1 MWQTHQFKLTF
12 DALLALIVNF
22 VGSQLTL
29 FSSSSV
35 RKSRQVKWAQRF
47 RSQDLCQW
55 LGGGGG
61 SRSYIVPLFSFRRQ
75 RKGLESHARPYT
87 HNISTRSLGSNS
99 RVVSGAVCPGTCWW
113 GDAWTNY
120 FQSPAPAGQPNLKY
134 STSARPKAP
143 WLCSL
148 RWQRISAWC
157 SSCKDFD
164 VGWCLWELCKSS
176 NGNVRMFTWGC
187 EWIIYIAMDLQC
199 VIPNEGGK
207 FWLCRTRKVPVISDV
222 RGPAQICKPARASH
236 PKARPCWA
244 VVEEQESPTSAQA
257 HYAWS
262 LEPQLLRLPVI
273 WLPAFGLKLY
283 NSTCLYYMTLNLFD
297 VSDGFEWDQILLDAN
312 NYEDLDWR
320 HYTDIWQSSLKIN
333 VEVGIII

>member
-1 MWQTHQFKLTF
+1 MPEPTIFRVLRGQASRTWSTAPVLVQRHP
-12 DALLALIVNF
+12 DCSVRCAGNALALDV
-22 VGSQLTL
+22 VA
-29 FSSSSV
+29 
-35 RKSRQVKWAQRF
+35 VK
-47 RSQDLCQW
+47 
-55 LGGGGG
+55 
-61 SRSYIVPLFSFRRQ
+61 
-75 RKGLESHARPYT
+75 T
-87 HNISTRSLGSNS
+87 ST
-99 RVVSGAVCPGTCWW
+99 W
-113 GDAWTNY
+113 GDVCGNY
-120 FQSPAPAGQPNLKY
+120 
-134 STSARPKAP
+134 
-143 WLCSL
+143 
-148 RWQRISAWC
+148 
-157 SSCKDFD
+157 
-164 VGWCLWELCKSS
+164 VHKSS

-187 EWIIYIAMDLQC
+187 EWIIYTAMDLQC
-199 VIPNEGGK
+199 VIPNEGGN

-244 VVEEQESPTSAQA
+244 VVEDQESPTWAQA

-262 LEPQLLRLPVI
+262 LEPWPEPQLLRLPVF

-283 NSTCLYYMTLNLFD
+283 NSTCLYYMTLNLFG